1 VDIRTGERVWTI
13 DVGGTQRPWVA
24 GDYLYVITDDAQLL
38 CVRRADGRIRWIQQ
52 LAAYENQEARKGAI
66 AWSGPVLVS
75 DRLLI
80 LSSEGYALS
89 VSPYTG
95 EVLGQVDIPDKAF
108 IAPVV
113 ADNTVY
119 ILTDDGTLTALK

>member
-1 VDIRTGERVWTI
+1 
-13 DVGGTQRPWVA
+13 
-24 GDYLYVITDDAQLL
+24 
-38 CVRRADGRIRWIQQ
+38 VRRADGRVRWIHQ
-52 LAAYENQEARKGAI
+52 LDAYRNVSARKGAI
-66 AWSGPVLVS
+66 AWSVPVLVS

-80 LSSEGYALS
+80 LSSEGFALS
-89 VSPYTG
+89 MSPYTG

-113 ADNTVY
+113 ADNKVY

>member
-1 VDIRTGERVWTI
+1 MLFRS
-13 DVGGTQRPWVA
+13 QRPWVA
-24 GDYLYVITDDAQLL
+24 GDYLYVITDGAQVM
-38 CVRRADGRIRWIQQ
+38 CVRRADGRIRWIHQ
-52 LAAYENQEARKGAI
+52 LDAYRNVEARRGAV

-80 LSSEGYALS
+80 LSSEGYAVS
-89 VSPYTG
+89 MSPYTG

-113 ADNTVY
+113 ADGIVY
-119 ILTDDGTLTALK
+119 LLTDDGTLTALK